1 MNKKYILSALLLA
14 GFSWGF
20 ASCGPLESEKYPW
33 EYHSEDDPN
42 AKKQNQDE
50 QENKG
55 ATDPKAMAAEVL
67 TGMSKVVNPQK
78 HKYQYFRANSI
89 DTYAGYWTVS
99 QNKFLFGPP
108 LPTTY
113 TYPNGYLGGAYGE
126 ASVLFPTI
134 KNAYYHAEKLG
145 VRYIKA
151 IAMLMFDMAVQELT
165 DIYGPL
171 PYDDLRNVRHFPP
184 YTYISDKEVY
194 ERIFKEIDEAVE
206 MLKELKPTAKQLEQ
220 IEGPGGG
227 LSRGD
232 WRNWVKFANSLRLRM
247 AMNMVK
253 ADPAKAQELAEKSV
267 NDAIGVFTD
276 RDAIDFTQDRMYCSW
291 MGNNPLFDIG
301 YGWDDIRMGASIENI
316 LKRLGNPLIH
326 KWFIKNP
333 YEIFDASGNPT
344 GYAALDDYVGIRQGV
359 AMINKSN
366 KQTGYGPFSGP
377 SSDLQNMPMPWI
389 KRTEMIFIMAEGALR
404 GWSMGASAEELY
416 ERGVRLSFAENGL
429 SSDEADEYLERTKV
443 ENIDYVDPYNP
454 ENNIKGRITVGVK
467 WDDSDSNEVKLEKI
481 ITQKYIAVF
490 PCSAPTWTTFR
501 RTGYPRLFPVYLN
514 NWPGVDAE
522 LQIRRIPYIETPE
535 NREELAVLPSLMN
548 GQENSAMSRLFW
560 DVKTEERGGP
570 GDDKAKTARVIP
582 KNF

>member
-1 MNKKYILSALLLA
+1 MNKKYILSGLL
-14 GFSWGF
+14 F
-20 ASCGPLESEKYPW
+20 ASLTSVVACGPLDSEKYPW
-33 EYHSEDDPN
+33 EYHSEDGGK
-42 AKKQNQDE
+42 AKKEGDAFE
-50 QENKG
+50 KG
-55 ATDPKAMAAEVL
+55 ATDPKAMASEVL
-67 TGMSKVVNPQK
+67 TGMSLVFNPQK
-78 HKYQYFRANSI
+78 HKYQYARANSI

-134 KNAYYHAEKLG
+134 KNAYFHAEELG
-145 VRYIKA
+145 VPYIKA
-151 IAMLMFDMAVQELT
+151 VAMLMFDFAVQELA

-171 PYDDLRNVRHFPP
+171 PFDDLRNVRRFPP

-194 ERIFKEIDEAVE
+194 ERVFKEIDVAVE
-206 MLKELKPTAKQLEQ
+206 MLKTLKPSAEDLAK

-253 ADPAKAQELAEKSV
+253 AEPEKAQELAEKSI
-267 NDAIGVFTD
+267 NDEIGVFTD
-276 RDAIDFTQDRMYCSW
+276 MDAYDFTQDRMFCSW

-316 LKRLGNPLIH
+316 LKRLGNPLIGE
-326 KWFIKNP
+326 WFIKNP
-333 YEIFDASGNPT
+333 YEIFDAAGNPT
-344 GYAALDDYVGIRQGV
+344 GYVANDDYVGIRQGV
-359 AMINKSN
+359 AMINK
-366 KQTGYGPFSGP
+366 KDKKTGYGPFSAP
-377 SSDLQNMPMPWI
+377 SPKLQNMPLPWI
-389 KRTEMIFIMAEGALR
+389 KRTEMLFIMAEGALR
-404 GWSMGASAEELY
+404 GWAMGATAEELY
-416 ERGVRLSFAENGL
+416 ERGVKLTFTENGL
-429 SSDEADEYLERTKV
+429 SVDDAEAYLETETVKPV
-443 ENIDYVDPYNP
+443 DYVDPYNA
-454 ENNIKGRITVGVK
+454 ENNIKGRVNVGVK
-467 WDDSDSNEVKLEKI
+467 WNENDSKEVKLEKI
-481 ITQKYIAVF
+481 ITQKYIGVF

-535 NREELAVLPSLMN
+535 NREELAVLPSLLG
-548 GQENSAMSRLFW
+548 GQSNTAMSRLFW
-560 DVKTEERGGP
+560 DVETESRGGE
-570 GDDKAKTARVIP
+570 GDDKAKTSRVIP

>member
-1 MNKKYILSALLLA
+1 MNKKYILSGLLVA
-14 GFSWGF
+14 CVSWGL
-20 ASCGPLESEKYPW
+20 ASCGSLEGEKYPW

-42 AKKQNQDE
+42 ANKNKQ
-50 QENKG
+50 QENQG
-55 ATDPKAMAAEVL
+55 AKDPVAMAAEVL

-89 DTYAGYWTVS
+89 DTYSGYWTVS

-126 ASVLFPTI
+126 TSVLFPTI

-145 VRYIKA
+145 VPYIKA
-151 IAMLMFDMAVQELT
+151 IAMLMFDLAVQELA

-171 PYDDLRNVRHFPP
+171 PYDDLRNVRRFPP
-184 YTYISDKEVY
+184 YKYISDKEVY
-194 ERIFKEIDEAVE
+194 ERIFVEIDEAVA
-206 MLKELKPTAKQLEQ
+206 MLKELKPSAKDLAK

-253 ADPAKAQELAEKSV
+253 AEPAKAQELAEKSV
-267 NDAIGVFTD
+267 NDEIGVFTD
-276 RDAIDFTQDRMYCSW
+276 ADPFDFTQDRLYCSW
-291 MGNNPLFDIG
+291 MGNNPLFDIS

-316 LKRLGNPLIH
+316 LKRLDNPLIA

-333 YEIFDASGNPT
+333 YEIFDAGGNPT
-344 GYAALDDYVGIRQGV
+344 GYVAGDDYVGIRQGV

-366 KQTGYGPFSGP
+366 KQTGYGPFSSA
-377 SSDLQNMPMPWI
+377 SSEMQNMPMPWI
-389 KRTEMIFIMAEGALR
+389 KRTEMLFIMAEGALR
-404 GWSMGASAEELY
+404 GWSMGASAKELY
-416 ERGVRLSFAENGL
+416 ERAIRLSFIENSL
-429 SSDEADEYLERTKV
+429 SEEAVQEYLENDKV
-443 ENIDYVDPYNP
+443 KDIDYVDPYNP
-454 ENNIKGRITVGVK
+454 VNNIKGRVNVAVK
-467 WDDSDSNEVKLEKI
+467 WNDADSDEVKLEKI
-481 ITQKYIAVF
+481 ITQKYIGIF

-522 LQIRRIPYIETPE
+522 LQIRRIPYVETPE
-535 NREELAVLPSLMN
+535 NRDELAVLPSLMN

-560 DVKTEERGGP
+560 DTKTEERGGE

-582 KNF
+582 HNF